1 MPAQRAAAVSEIL
14 QAAAAAA
21 LLKVHY
27 FVIHPGPEFSN
38 EISAEERLARM
49 ENVVASLNVVAA
61 RCRELGIMC
70 VLENKLPHLLFGNTS
85 DILWILDAI
94 STSEIG
100 ACLDTGHATIAGDI
114 FTLLHK
120 LAGHLRIIH
129 AHDNDGHSDIHRTPG
144 DGVIDW
150 EKLLRDLVQA
160 QFHGAFILELSSEQD
175 MEATLAKAR
184 RGRQFLRA
192 LARRIALHVS
202 DESGNE
208 DRGAGE
214 RAAAQGVESFVRLL
228 ERKSLCFSAHRH
240 TRREREKFL
249 AVASRQIGD
258 RTDRPLLPQI
268 VIGKRRDVAH
278 VNPAADH
285 GAAALEDAQRCGH
298 ERTDR
303 REDDRGLQS
312 LRRSF
317 IRTARPLRTEPA
329 REILRRHVTRAGERE
344 DFAILVS
351 RDLRD
356 DVGRRA
362 EAVNPKSLRVARF
375 AQTSI
380 ADQTRA

>member
-1 MPAQRAAAVSEIL
+1 MTSWPIGLSTGCFYQQNILDCLTSVRASGFSMIEVCSSPAHLDYHDRVAVELAATRIHELGMEAYSFHAPFSDHIDIASPDPLQRAAAVSEIL

-192 LARRIALHVS
+192 LARRIALH
-202 DESGNE
+202 
-208 DRGAGE
+208 
-214 RAAAQGVESFVRLL
+214 
-228 ERKSLCFSAHRH
+228 
-240 TRREREKFL
+240 
-249 AVASRQIGD
+249 AS
-258 RTDRPLLPQI
+258 
-268 VIGKRRDVAH
+268 
-278 VNPAADH
+278 
-285 GAAALEDAQRCGH
+285 
-298 ERTDR
+298 
-303 REDDRGLQS
+303 
-312 LRRSF
+312 
-317 IRTARPLRTEPA
+317 
-329 REILRRHVTRAGERE
+329 
-344 DFAILVS
+344 
-351 RDLRD
+351 
-356 DVGRRA
+356 VG
-362 EAVNPKSLRVARF
+362 
-375 AQTSI
+375 
-380 ADQTRA
+380 

>member
-1 MPAQRAAAVSEIL
+1 MTNWPIGLSTGCFYQQNILDCLASVRASGFSMIEICSSPAHLDYHDRAAVEAAAAKIHELGMEAYSFHAPFSDQIDIASQDATQSAAAVSEIL
-14 QAAAAAA
+14 LAAEAAA

-38 EISAEERLARM
+38 EISAGERLARM
-49 ENVVASLNVVAA
+49 ENVVASLNTVAA

-120 LAGHLRIIH
+120 LAGHLRLIH

-192 LARRIALHVS
+192 LARRIALPTS
-202 DESGNE
+202 
-208 DRGAGE
+208 
-214 RAAAQGVESFVRLL
+214 
-228 ERKSLCFSAHRH
+228 
-240 TRREREKFL
+240 
-249 AVASRQIGD
+249 
-258 RTDRPLLPQI
+258 
-268 VIGKRRDVAH
+268 
-278 VNPAADH
+278 
-285 GAAALEDAQRCGH
+285 
-298 ERTDR
+298 
-303 REDDRGLQS
+303 
-312 LRRSF
+312 
-317 IRTARPLRTEPA
+317 
-329 REILRRHVTRAGERE
+329 
-344 DFAILVS
+344 
-351 RDLRD
+351 
-356 DVGRRA
+356 VG
-362 EAVNPKSLRVARF
+362 
-375 AQTSI
+375 
-380 ADQTRA
+380 